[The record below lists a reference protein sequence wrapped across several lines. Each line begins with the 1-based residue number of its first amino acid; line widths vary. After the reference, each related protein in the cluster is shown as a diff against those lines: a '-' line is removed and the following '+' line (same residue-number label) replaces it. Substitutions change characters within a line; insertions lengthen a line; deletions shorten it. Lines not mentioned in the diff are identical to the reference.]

1 LRVVFHNVAVLPI
14 NVRLFP
20 ENNKKIQTYFVK
32 YQLIDRIQETLYKD
46 RKRKN
51 DKMNSKHSVKSVFD
65 FKFLYFL
72 KENFQKLGKH
82 SESIW
87 SF

>member
-1 LRVVFHNVAVLPI
+1 
-14 NVRLFP
+14 
-20 ENNKKIQTYFVK
+20 
-32 YQLIDRIQETLYKD
+32 
-46 RKRKN
+46 
-51 DKMNSKHSVKSVFD
+51 MNSKHSVKSVFD